1 MWRGLFTAA
10 AGMITE
16 TKRTDVI
23 ANNLAN
29 AATTGYKRDKAIH
42 KEFEPMLIRRF
53 YDHEDGGLVGMEPN
67 SQEDLNTNTIDVTR
81 FKGFDADPFYR
92 PNIGRLGLGDYIDE
106 IAVDHTQGPI
116 ETTGNELDLAIA
128 GEGFFTI
135 QSPEGIRYTRN
146 GAFFRNAQ
154 GYIQDIRG
162 YNLLD
167 SEGQPIQIP
176 RDMFRKDIE
185 ITDDGG
191 VYVKGDETEPYDVD
205 PNQTVTVDNDGIRNN
220 YNRQLLAQ
228 IQVVNFED
236 RLSIRKQG
244 DNLFVQVPDADG
256 NVAQPQPSQNA
267 WVVQGA
273 LEKSNVQIVREMV
286 ELIHNH
292 RMYEANAKAVTTQD
306 DMLDKSVN
314 SVGALS

>member
-1 MWRGLFTAA
+1 MWRGLYTAA

-42 KEFEPMLIRRF
+42 REFEAMLIRRY
-53 YDHEDGGLVGMEPN
+53 YDHEDGGLIGMEPN
-67 SQEDLNTNTIDVTR
+67 SQTDYNLNTVDVTR

-92 PNIGRLGLGDYIDE
+92 PNIGRLGLGEYIDE
-106 IAVDHTQGPI
+106 IAVDREQGPI
-116 ETTGNELDLAIA
+116 ETTGNELDLAIG

-135 QSPEGIRYTRN
+135 QSPQGIRYTRN

-154 GYIQDIRG
+154 GFIQDIRG

-167 SEGQPIQIP
+167 AQGQPIKIP
-176 RDMFRKDIE
+176 RDMFNKDI
-185 ITDDGG
+185 IVTDDGG
-191 VYVKGDETEPYDVD
+191 IYVKGDEVEPWEED
-205 PNQTVTVDNDGIRNN
+205 PIQNITTGNQG
-220 YNRQLLAQ
+220 NRQLIAQ
-228 IQVVNFED
+228 IQLVNFED
-236 RLSIRKQG
+236 RLALRKQG
-244 DNLFVQVPDADG
+244 DNLFYAVADEEG
-256 NVAQPQPSQNA
+256 NLAQPVVSDA
-267 WVVQGA
+267 VIVQGA

-306 DMLDKSVN
+306 TMLDKSVN
-314 SVGALS
+314 EVGPVG

>member
-1 MWRGLFTAA
+1 MWRGLYTAA
-10 AGMITE
+10 TGMITE

-42 KEFEPMLIRRF
+42 REFEAMLIRRY

-67 SQEDLNTNTIDVTR
+67 SQTDYNTNMTDVTR

-106 IAVDHTQGPI
+106 IAVDHIQGPI
-116 ETTGNELDLAIA
+116 ETTGNELDLAIG

-154 GYIQDIRG
+154 GFIQDIRG

-167 SEGQPIQIP
+167 AQGQPIKIP
-176 RDMFRKDIE
+176 RDMFNKDI
-185 ITDDGG
+185 IVADDGG
-191 VYVKGDETEPYDVD
+191 IYVKGDEVEPWEED
-205 PNQTVTVDNDGIRNN
+205 PIQNITTGNQG
-220 YNRQLLAQ
+220 NRQLIAQ
-228 IQVVNFED
+228 IQLVNFED
-236 RLSIRKQG
+236 RLALRKQG
-244 DNLFVQVPDADG
+244 DNLFYAVADAEG
-256 NVAQPQPSQNA
+256 NLAQPVASDA
-267 WVVQGA
+267 VIVQGA

-306 DMLDKSVN
+306 TMLEKSVN
-314 SVGALS
+314 EVGPVG

>member
-42 KEFEPMLIRRF
+42 REFEAMLIRRY

-67 SQEDLNTNTIDVTR
+67 AQTDYSTDTVDITR
-81 FKGFDADPFYR
+81 FRGFSADPFYR

-106 IAVDHTQGPI
+106 IAVDYEEGPI
-116 ETTGNELDLAIA
+116 ETTGNELDLAIG

-135 QSPEGIRYTRN
+135 QSPQGIRYTRN

-154 GYIQDIRG
+154 GFIQDIRG

-167 SEGQPIQIP
+167 AQGQPVQIP
-176 RDMFRKDIE
+176 RDMFNKDI
-185 ITDDGG
+185 IVTDDGG
-191 VYVKGDETEPYDVD
+191 IYVKGDDVEPYEED
-205 PNQTVTVDNDGIRNN
+205 PVQNVTTGNQG
-220 YNRQLLAQ
+220 NRQLIAQ
-228 IQVVNFED
+228 IQLVNFED
-236 RLSIRKQG
+236 RLALRKQG
-244 DNLFVQVPDADG
+244 DNLFFAVADEEG
-256 NVAQPQPSQNA
+256 NVAQPVVSDA
-267 WVVQGA
+267 IIVQGA

-306 DMLDKSVN
+306 TMLDKSVN
-314 SVGALS
+314 EVGPVG

>member
-16 TKRTDVI
+16 QKRTDVI

-29 AATTGYKRDKAIH
+29 AATTGYKHDKAIH
-42 KEFEPMLIRRF
+42 GEFEAMLIHRY

-67 SQEDLNTNTIDVTR
+67 SQTDLNTNTIDVTR

-92 PNIGRLGLGDYIDE
+92 PNIGKLGLGDYIDE
-106 IAVDHTQGPI
+106 IAVDYTQGPL

-128 GEGFFTI
+128 GDGFFTI
-135 QSPEGIRYTRN
+135 QTPDGVRYTRN

-154 GYIQDIRG
+154 GYIQDTRG

-167 SEGQPIQIP
+167 AQGQPIQIP
-176 RDMFRKDIE
+176 RDMFNKDI
-185 ITDDGG
+185 IVTDDGG
-191 VYVKGDETEPYDVD
+191 IYIKGNDVTEYNED
-205 PNQTVTVDNDGIRNN
+205 PEQTVTTGNQG
-220 YNRQLLAQ
+220 NRQLLTQ
-228 IQVVNFED
+228 IQIVSFND
-236 RLSIRKQG
+236 RLALQKQG
-244 DNLFVQVPDADG
+244 DNLFYAVADADG
-256 NVAQPQPSQNA
+256 NIAQPQASDA
-267 WVVQGA
+267 VVVQGA

-292 RMYEANAKAVTTQD
+292 RIYEANSKAITTQD
-306 DMLDKSVN
+306 TMLEKSVN
-314 SVGALS
+314 EVGPVG